1 MVQEFKKFISQGN
14 VLDLAVG
21 LIIGVAFGK
30 IVSSFV
36 GDLLMP
42 LLGILLGGIDFTSLG
57 IVIKEA
63 TEGKEPVIFAYGKF
77 IQAVIDFLI
86 IAFEAGSSPTMINAR
101 PGVMPRSDFNRS
113 VDAFT
118 SSLILPEIF
127 FPSIIFSWF
136 I

>member
-63 TEGKEPVIFAYGKF
+63 TDGKEPVIFAYGKF
-77 IQAVIDFLI
+77 IQSVIDFLI
-86 IAFEAGSSPTMINAR
+86 IAFAIFLIVKAANKFRTKEEAPPPPPPAEDVVLLT
-101 PGVMPRSDFNRS
+101 
-113 VDAFT
+113 
-118 SSLILPEIF
+118 EIRDLLKQQRTT
-127 FPSIIFSWF
+127 
-136 I
+136 

>member
-57 IVIKEA
+57 IVLKRQQMERN
-63 TEGKEPVIFAYGKF
+63 
-77 IQAVIDFLI
+77 L
-86 IAFEAGSSPTMINAR
+86 
-101 PGVMPRSDFNRS
+101 
-113 VDAFT
+113 
-118 SSLILPEIF
+118 
-127 FPSIIFSWF
+127 
-136 I
+136 